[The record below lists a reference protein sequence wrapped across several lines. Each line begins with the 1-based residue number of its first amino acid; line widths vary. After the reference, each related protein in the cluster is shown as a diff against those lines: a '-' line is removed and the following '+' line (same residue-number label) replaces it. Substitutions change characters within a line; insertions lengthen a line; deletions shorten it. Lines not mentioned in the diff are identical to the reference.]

1 VIKVVID
8 RSGNTYKGF
17 EVEGHAGYNQEG
29 SDIVCAAVSI
39 LSYTV
44 LNSLEVVAGVNP
56 NDIDWSVNEKTGF
69 IRILLQKICPES
81 NILFK
86 TFETG
91 IKLLLENYSQYIS
104 LDYKEV

>member
-1 VIKVVID
+1 MYLSSK
-8 RSGNTYKGF
+8 SFKGF
-17 EVEGHAGYNQEG
+17 VVEGHAGYDEEG

-44 LNSLEVVAGVNP
+44 LNSLEVVAGVDP
-56 NDIDWSVNEKTGF
+56 DEIEWSIDENTGF
-69 IRILLQKICPES
+69 MKILLKKTCFES

-91 IKLLLENYSQYIS
+91 IKLLLEDYSQNIS

>member
-1 VIKVVID
+1 MIEVEIY
-8 RSGNTYKGF
+8 RSGDSYEGF
-17 EVEGHAGYNQEG
+17 EVTGHAGYAEEG

-44 LNSLEVVAGVNP
+44 LNSMEVVAGMNS
-56 NDIDWSVNEKTGF
+56 DDFEWSVDEETGF
-69 IRILLQKICPES
+69 MKILLQKTCLES
-81 NILFK
+81 NILLK
-86 TFETG
+86 TFVTG